1 MNRDVDES
9 DVDPQAYQDTLPVIR
24 ADVPGVTAWT
34 MEPFNG
40 YAVHLPHK
48 LMEQIEARALARE
61 DVPFL
66 LAHVARLTEALV
78 DIAELSKGE
87 PRMGGGSTFPANEHR
102 MGRIHNR
109 VRQAFGEEP
118 LRILETEAKS

>member
-1 MNRDVDES
+1 M
-9 DVDPQAYQDTLPVIR
+9 DPQAYQDTLPVIR

-87 PRMGGGSTFPANEHR
+87 PRMAGGSAPR
-102 MGRIHNR
+102 WGRAIST
-109 VRQAFGEEP
+109 A
-118 LRILETEAKS
+118 T